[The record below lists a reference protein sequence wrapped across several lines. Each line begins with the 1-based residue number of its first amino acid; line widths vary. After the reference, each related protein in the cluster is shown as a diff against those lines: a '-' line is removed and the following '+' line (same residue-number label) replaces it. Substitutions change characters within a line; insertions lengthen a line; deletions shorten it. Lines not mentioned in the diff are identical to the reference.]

1 MATDKSDAYILS
13 KEGKFVVWPPVAG
26 VDPGEAKKDKPK
38 PIKFQIRNSMEYHAA
53 MVTLPASRIED
64 GDARSNREKTVEP
77 GQSASFV
84 LKRING
90 PFEYVVMVGDQRATA
105 ASDPVIIIDPPC
117 A

>member
-1 MATDKSDAYILS
+1 MATDKSDAYILC
-13 KEGKFVVWPPVAG
+13 KEGKFIVWPPVAG

-38 PIKFQIRNSMEYHAA
+38 PIKFQIRNSMEYGAA
-53 MVTLPASRIED
+53 IVTLPASRVEN
-64 GDARSNREKTVEP
+64 GATRGNREKTVEP
-77 GQSASFV
+77 GQSELFV

-90 PFEYVVMVGDQRATA
+90 SFEYVVMVGDQRATA